1 MLFGVYPTAFDIFE
15 ALFSNA
21 YDEDTFMKALEEKI
35 LSDGEVLPGGVL
47 KVGSFLNHHMD
58 IKFLMEMGKDM
69 ADAFKGDGVTKIL
82 TVEASGIAFAV
93 AVAYYLDVP
102 LTFAKKNKT
111 NNVSSDT
118 YSASVDSFTHGKTY
132 EITVPKEYIGENDR
146 ILIVDDFLA
155 CGNAIKGLCKIV
167 SDAKATVVGATC
179 AIEKGFQGGG
189 DELRASGLK
198 IHSLAIVESM
208 DDGKITFREN

>member
-1 MLFGVYPTAFDIFE
+1 
-15 ALFSNA
+15 
-21 YDEDTFMKALEEKI
+21 MKALEEKI

-58 IKFLMEMGKDM
+58 IEFLMEMGKDM
-69 ADAFKGDGVTKIL
+69 ADAFRDDGVTKIL

-93 AVAYYLDVP
+93 AAANFLGVP

-111 NNVSSDT
+111 NNVSSET
-118 YSASVDSFTHGKTY
+118 YSASVDSFTHGRTY
-132 EITVPKEYIGENDR
+132 EITVPKEYIKENDR

-167 SDAKATVVGATC
+167 SDAKATVVGAAC
-179 AIEKGFQGGG
+179 AVEKGFQGGG

-198 IHSLAIVESM
+198 VHSLAIVDSM
-208 DDGKITFREN
+208 EDGEIVFRKN

>member
-1 MLFGVYPTAFDIFE
+1 
-15 ALFSNA
+15 
-21 YDEDTFMKALEEKI
+21 MKALEEKI
-35 LSDGEVLPGGVL
+35 LSDGEILPGGVL

-58 IKFLMEMGKDM
+58 IEFLMAMGKDI
-69 ADAFKGDGVTKIL
+69 ADAFRDDGVTKIL

-93 AVAYYLDVP
+93 AAANFLGVP

-111 NNVSSDT
+111 NNVSSDVYT
-118 YSASVDSFTHGKTY
+118 ASVDSFTHGRTY

-167 SDAKATVVGATC
+167 SDAKATVVGASC

-189 DELRASGLK
+189 DALRAMGMK
-198 IHSLAIVESM
+198 VHCLAIVDSM
-208 DDGKITFREN
+208 NDGKIVFRQN